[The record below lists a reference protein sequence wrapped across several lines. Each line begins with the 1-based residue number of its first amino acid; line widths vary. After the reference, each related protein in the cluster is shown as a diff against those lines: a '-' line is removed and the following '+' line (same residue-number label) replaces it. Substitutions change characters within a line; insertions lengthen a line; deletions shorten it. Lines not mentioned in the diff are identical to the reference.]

1 MSKRRARRWYRIR
14 KRNEQLSRLESPA
27 LPEARQHPFRVGY
40 MVPYIV
46 DERFNPRPVKRKA

>member
-27 LPEARQHPFRVGY
+27 LLAVIKHPFRVGY

-46 DERFNPRPVKRKA
+46 DEKFNPRPVKRKS